1 MRERLADAG
10 GGVGVRPGEDV
21 RQPLP
26 EVDAVLPA
34 GGREAGE
41 DAIGTSPPPL
51 PAKSQ
56 FRRPRQSGRMT
67 LSQGLLSMFRRGSA
81 RCRRSSASR
90 SGEWAAALATGDDGG
105 CPAVTARQWAKHS
118 SARGRPPCGGAAS
131 PS

>member
-1 MRERLADAG
+1 MWEGLADAG
-10 GGVGVRPGEDV
+10 GGVGVRRGEDV

-34 GGREAGE
+34 GGREGGE
-41 DAIGTSPPPL
+41 GGHRDAAAPL

-67 LSQGLLSMFRRGSA
+67 FSQGLLSMFRRGSA

-90 SGEWAAALATGDDGG
+90 SGGWAAALATDDDGG
-105 CPAVTARQWAKHS
+105 WTLVAELQE
-118 SARGRPPCGGAAS
+118 
-131 PS
+131 